1 MTETVTLNFFADL
14 IKVHPRTV
22 LRVYTGEQ
30 NPNWDED
37 YDPLLDLSALL
48 SVYEL
53 DRKRYD
59 LLVKGRD
66 QLVKKEQLKAAHC
79 IKTDN
84 TFYKRKY
91 PKAIDKGKTVRYS
104 LRVCGEHAAS
114 LKALKGLI

>member
-1 MTETVTLNFFADL
+1 MDEHVKLNYFADL

-22 LRVYTGEQ
+22 LRVYTGEE

-37 YDPLLDLSALL
+37 FDPLLDLQALL
-48 SVYEL
+48 AAYGVDP
-53 DRKRYD
+53 DRYS
-59 LLVKGRD
+59 LLARGRD
-66 QLVKKEQLKAAHC
+66 ELVTRDQLKAAHC

-91 PKAIDKGKTVRYS
+91 PKTIDKGRTVRYS
-104 LRVCGEHAAS
+104 LRICGEHAAQ